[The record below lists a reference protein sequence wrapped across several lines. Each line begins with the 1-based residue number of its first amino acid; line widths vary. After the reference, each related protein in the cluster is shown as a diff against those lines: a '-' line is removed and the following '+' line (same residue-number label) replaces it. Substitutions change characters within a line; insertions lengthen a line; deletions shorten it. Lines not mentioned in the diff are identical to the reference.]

1 MPFGVSPIFNFQFS
15 ISMRVDKFLFCV
27 RLFKTRSQ
35 AADAC
40 GRGRILVNG
49 VAVKP
54 AREVKEGD
62 EVSVKANPV
71 FRSYRILALLKS
83 RVGAAKVPLYI
94 TETTSQDDLLKLKL
108 MSDMARVSFGVRDR
122 GAGRP
127 TKKDRREIDRF
138 YDAEEDFDG
147 DFGFDDDD
155 DYDELD
161 GFTPDFDGD

>member
-1 MPFGVSPIFNFQFS
+1 
-15 ISMRVDKFLFCV
+15 MRVDKYLFCV

-122 GAGRP
+122 GTGRP

-147 DFGFDDDD
+147 DFDDDFD
-155 DYDELD
+155 DELD
-161 GFTPDFDGD
+161 GFTPDFDGEE